1 MSMLN
6 EEITGKIIN
15 AFYEVYNV
23 MGYGFLERVYE
34 NSIMIEL
41 EEMGM
46 KVEKQKAI
54 KVYFKKRVVGD
65 YFADILAEEK
75 VIIELKTVSKILPK
89 HERQLLNY
97 LKATDIEVGLILN
110 FGPEEPKII
119 RKIFEN
125 HLK

>member
-1 MSMLN
+1 MSMLH
-6 EEITGKIIN
+6 EEITGKIIK

-34 NSIMIEL
+34 NSMMIEL

-46 KVEKQKAI
+46 TVEKQKAI
-54 KVYFKKRVVGD
+54 KVYFKKRIVGD

-89 HERQLLNY
+89 HESQLLNY
-97 LKATDIEVGLILN
+97 LKATDIEIGLILN
-110 FGPEEPKII
+110 FGPEEPKVI

>member
-1 MSMLN
+1 
-6 EEITGKIIN
+6 
-15 AFYEVYNV
+15 

-34 NSIMIEL
+34 NSMMIEL

-46 KVEKQKAI
+46 AVEKQKAI
-54 KVYFKKRVVGD
+54 KVYFKKRIVGD

-75 VIIELKTVSKILPK
+75 IIIELKTVSKILPK
-89 HERQLLNY
+89 HEIQLLNY

-110 FGPEEPKII
+110 FGPDGPKVI

>member
-1 MSMLN
+1 MSMLH
-6 EEITGKIIN
+6 EEITGEIIS
-15 AFYEVYNV
+15 AFYEVYNI

-34 NSIMIEL
+34 NSMMIEL

-46 KVEKQKAI
+46 TVEKQKAI
-54 KVYFKKRVVGD
+54 KVYFKKRIVGD

-89 HERQLLNY
+89 HEIQLLNY
-97 LKATDIEVGLILN
+97 LKATDIEIGLILN
-110 FGPEEPKII
+110 FGPDGPKVI

>member
-1 MSMLN
+1 MSMLH
-6 EEITGKIIN
+6 EEITGEIIS
-15 AFYEVYNV
+15 AFYEIYNI

-34 NSIMIEL
+34 NSMMIEL

-46 KVEKQKAI
+46 AVEKQKAI
-54 KVYFKKRVVGD
+54 KVYFKKRIVGD

-75 VIIELKTVSKILPK
+75 IIIELKTVSKILPK
-89 HERQLLNY
+89 HEIQLLNY

-110 FGPEEPKII
+110 FGPDGPKVI

>member
-1 MSMLN
+1 MSMLH

-34 NSIMIEL
+34 NSMMIEL

-46 KVEKQKAI
+46 IVEKQKAI
-54 KVYFKKRVVGD
+54 KVYFKKKIVGD

-110 FGPEEPKII
+110 FGPEGPKIV